1 MVLKYIYLEN
11 VRQKHLLAVSLAL
24 CLATSSDRIIAKQG
38 NNLLGLSLNWY
49 VIMQIVY
56 VYHFHQRVSL
66 LYFNLSKIRL

>member
-11 VRQKHLLAVSLAL
+11 VRQKHLLTVSLAL

-49 VIMQIVY
+49 DMTQMVY
-56 VYHFHQRVSL
+56 IY
-66 LYFNLSKIRL
+66 YFYKS